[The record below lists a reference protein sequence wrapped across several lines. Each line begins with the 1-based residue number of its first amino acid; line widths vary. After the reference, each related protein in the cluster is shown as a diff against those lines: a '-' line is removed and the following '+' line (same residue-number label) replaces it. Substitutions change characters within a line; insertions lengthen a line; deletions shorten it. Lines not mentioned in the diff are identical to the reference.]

1 MQSGAVV
8 QLRGID
14 AGILM
19 ALQAVVYAATKTP
32 GFNIDALKQA
42 ATYLKHNTGGVPQA
56 ERANFELALDHLIG
70 DVSSLHQEIDKH
82 PLK

>member
-1 MQSGAVV
+1 MQNVAMV

-19 ALQAVVYAATKTP
+19 ALQAIVYAATKTP
-32 GFNIDALKQA
+32 GFNVDALKQA
-42 ATYLKHNTGGVPQA
+42 ATYFKNNTGGIPQS
-56 ERANFELALDHLIG
+56 ERSNFELALDHLIG
-70 DVSSLHQEIDKH
+70 DVSSVHQEIDKH